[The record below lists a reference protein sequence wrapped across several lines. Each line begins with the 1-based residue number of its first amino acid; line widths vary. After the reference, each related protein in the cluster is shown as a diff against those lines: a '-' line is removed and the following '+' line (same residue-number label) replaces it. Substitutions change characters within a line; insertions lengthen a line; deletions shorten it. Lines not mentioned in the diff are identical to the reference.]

1 MPAQDNGQHQQSG
14 GNGVAIWPILAAGGP
29 VMVPLLVGSIATITV
44 AIERLAFWRQ
54 LRRDRL
60 ALMPPILDLYARDP
74 RSTLARLQPH
84 ADRLP
89 IARIC
94 LAALELDRPHP
105 IAFRLALQAATQ
117 AELPHLR
124 RFDTLLQSVT
134 GLAPL
139 LGLLG
144 TVTGLMRA
152 FTGLDWDSWSQ
163 GSKTSGIN
171 LGLSEALVS
180 TATGLTVALI
190 ALSIANS
197 LRACYR
203 RERAAITHDCRTL
216 ERLYL
221 RRHWHFDRP
230 SRPQPA
236 RRSRS
241 RPTA

>member
-1 MPAQDNGQHQQSG
+1 MPAQDNGQHQRSG

-44 AIERLAFWRQ
+44 AIERWVFWRQ

-74 RSTLARLQPH
+74 RSTLARLQPY

-152 FTGLDWDSWSQ
+152 FAGLDWDSWSQ
-163 GSKTSGIN
+163 GTKTSSIN

-180 TATGLTVALI
+180 TATGLIVALI
-190 ALSIANS
+190 ALAIANS

-203 RERAAITHDCRTL
+203 QERAAITHDCRTL

-221 RRHWHFDRP
+221 HCHWHFDRP
-230 SRPQPA
+230 SRPQRA
-236 RRSRS
+236 RRPRS
-241 RPTA
+241 PIAS